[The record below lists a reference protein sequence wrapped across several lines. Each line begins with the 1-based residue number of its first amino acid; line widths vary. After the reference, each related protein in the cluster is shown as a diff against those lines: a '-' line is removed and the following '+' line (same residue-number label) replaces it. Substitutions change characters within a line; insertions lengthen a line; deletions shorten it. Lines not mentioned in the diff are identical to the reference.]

1 MQTSQK
7 EQSDIIEEKLEV
19 GAFPVKLILGKDL

>member
-7 EQSDIIEEKLEV
+7 EQSDIIEVKLEV
-19 GAFPVKLILGKDL
+19 GGFPVKLIEGKDL